1 MGNGQSALDVL
12 LPLRASGNQL
22 PLFCVHPAGGLS
34 WCYAG
39 LMKSLGTDYP
49 IYGVQARG
57 IAKNEELPKSL
68 EEMAA
73 DYLKHVREVQSTDH
87 IVYSVGRSEEMLCMQ
102 WQRNYKMKGKK

>member
-1 MGNGQSALDVL
+1 MVK
-12 LPLRASGNQL
+12 
-22 PLFCVHPAGGLS
+22 VHLMCCFHYEQAGSITTILCTSAGGLS

-73 DYLKHVREVQSTDH
+73 DYLKHVREVQPHGPYRLLGWS
-87 IVYSVGRSEEMLCMQ
+87 L
-102 WQRNYKMKGKK
+102 GKCCACNGGAITK